1 MDKYSCKCLWC
12 GDAYGGVY
20 ARVQLLLSCCSHHD
34 VVTVMY
40 YGWSVELCQR
50 EELGMPWIVS
60 NMKHSTYV
68 NRDNHNGYRGVRVEP

>member
-1 MDKYSCKCLWC
+1 MDKYSCKRLWC

-60 NMKHSTYV
+60 DMKHSTYV
-68 NRDNHNGYRGVRVEP
+68 NRDNHNGYCGVRVEP